1 MASGAT
7 TVINTNVPALMSNRA
22 LGAVGADKTRAS
34 QRASTGK
41 KINSAADDAAGLAIS
56 QKMRA
61 QIKGL
66 NMASKNTQDGISMIQ
81 TAEGSISEIGNMVQ
95 RTRELVVQAGN
106 DTNTTNDRV
115 KIANE
120 TQQLLDEI
128 TDMSKRTEFN
138 TKKLTGG
145 DYAGSVAAKSVV
157 TYTAVTN
164 TAGKASVKV
173 TTTTTTAVTKA
184 AGSIHLQIG
193 ANGGQHITFHIGTM
207 TSAGL
212 GIDKIADNIKV
223 LAKANQGSKISS
235 MLSTLDSA
243 LETINTQRASLG
255 AVQNRL
261 SYTNNNLE
269 VSSENL
275 SAANSRIED
284 ADMAVVMMDYA
295 KQNVLQQAATTMLAQ
310 ANQAPNQV
318 LQLLG

>member
-22 LGAVGADKTRAS
+22 LGSIGADKTKAS

-66 NMASKNTQDGISMIQ
+66 NMASKNTQDGISLIQ

-95 RTRELVVQAGN
+95 RSRELIVQAAN

-115 KIANE
+115 KIGNE
-120 TQQLLDEI
+120 IQQLLDEI
-128 TDMSKRTEFN
+128 TDMSKRTEYN

-145 DYAGSVAAKSVV
+145 AYAGSMKALTYQ
-157 TYTAVTN
+157 TYTA
-164 TAGKASVKV
+164 AGVSSTVNVA
-173 TTTTTTAVTKA
+173 AVTKA
-184 AGSIHLQIG
+184 VGSIHLQVG
-193 ANGGQHITFHIGTM
+193 ANQGQKITFNIATM
-207 TSAGL
+207 TAKGL
-212 GIDKIADNIKV
+212 GIHMIASNLKI
-223 LAKANQGSKISS
+223 LANLNMGAEISS
-235 MLSTLDSA
+235 LVKTLDQA
-243 LETINTQRASLG
+243 LEIINTQRADLG

-261 SYTNNNLE
+261 TYTNNNLE

-275 SAANSRIED
+275 SSANSRIED
-284 ADMAVVMMDYA
+284 ADMAIVMMDYA